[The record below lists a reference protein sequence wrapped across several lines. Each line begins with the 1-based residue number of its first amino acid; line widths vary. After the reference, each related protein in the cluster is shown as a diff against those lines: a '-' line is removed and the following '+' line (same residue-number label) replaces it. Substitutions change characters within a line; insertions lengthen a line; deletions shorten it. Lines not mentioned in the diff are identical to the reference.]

1 VAQKC
6 IELPTVNRQSHAITQ
21 TTSIKRP
28 RATLL
33 NSRSFDADRA
43 FDDKSQSDSPDSVE
57 SKWRARQNVILELGW
72 FMAKLGRRRVAILYK
87 GELEIPSDILGIV
100 YHQFSNSIKEVGED
114 IRQILKTAGIGGTG
128 QIIGK
133 RVG

>member
-1 VAQKC
+1 
-6 IELPTVNRQSHAITQ
+6 VNRQSHAITQ

-33 NSRSFDADRA
+33 N
-43 FDDKSQSDSPDSVE
+43 SDSPDSVE